1 MDHTISK
8 KLKRYNFLR
17 GELEA
22 VYHRMSLKLGL
33 SDSAS
38 MILYAICEEG
48 DSRLL
53 SEICHLSGLS
63 KQTVNSSIR
72 KLEAE
77 GILYLEKTDSKS
89 KKVFLTEA
97 GKSLAQR
104 TVLKIHRAENTILAS
119 WPLQDVE
126 KYLELTERLLGAL
139 KEEALR
145 IGEET

>member
-8 KLKRYNFLR
+8 KRKRYNFLR

-22 VYHRMSLKLGL
+22 VYHMMSLKLGL

-48 DSRLL
+48 DSRPL

-63 KQTVNSSIR
+63 KQTINSSIR
-72 KLEAE
+72 KLETE

-97 GKSLAQR
+97 GKDLAQR
-104 TVLKIHRAENTILAS
+104 TVQKIHRTENTILAS
-119 WPLQDVE
+119 WPPQDVE
-126 KYLELTERLLGAL
+126 KYLELTERLLAAL
-139 KEEALR
+139 KEEAVR